1 MKIIVTESIALEG
14 IEHLKQKGYEVDVKF
29 GISREDLL
37 EIIQEYDA
45 LIVRSVTKVNEELL
59 EKATALKVVGRAGN
73 GVDNID
79 LKGRYCARDYCC
91 KYAGKQYHGG
101 CGACRSRRLCDFPKS
116 DPGRRGRQA
125 WRFPPREIYRQRA
138 GWQNGPASLG
148 SAESALSWRGS

>member
-73 GVDNID
+73 GVPTDRIP
-79 LKGRYCARDYCC
+79 LYARQGRGKPFRPLPPKGV
-91 KYAGKQYHGG
+91 
-101 CGACRSRRLCDFPKS
+101 
-116 DPGRRGRQA
+116 
-125 WRFPPREIYRQRA
+125 
-138 GWQNGPASLG
+138 
-148 SAESALSWRGS
+148 

>member
-1 MKIIVTESIALEG
+1 MEAMKIIVTESIALEG

-79 LKGRYCARDYCC
+79 LKAATARGIIVVNTPESNIM
-91 KYAGKQYHGG
+91 A
-101 CGACRSRRLCDFPKS
+101 AA

-138 GWQNGPASLG
+138 GWQNGRHHWARQNRLY
-148 SAESALSWRGS
+148 RGEEADGLKYACHCI

>member
-59 EKATALKVVGRAGN
+59 EKATGTE
-73 GVDNID
+73 
-79 LKGRYCARDYCC
+79 
-91 KYAGKQYHGG
+91 
-101 CGACRSRRLCDFPKS
+101 SRRAAPK
-116 DPGRRGRQA
+116 RRR
-125 WRFPPREIYRQRA
+125 
-138 GWQNGPASLG
+138 
-148 SAESALSWRGS
+148 

>member
-1 MKIIVTESIALEG
+1 MEAMKIIVTESIALEG

-79 LKGRYCARDYCC
+79 LKAATARGIIVVNTPESNIMAAAELAVADA
-91 KYAGKQYHGG
+91 YAIFRNLIQAVEAGTFTLDQY
-101 CGACRSRRLCDFPKS
+101 LF
-116 DPGRRGRQA
+116 
-125 WRFPPREIYRQRA
+125 
-138 GWQNGPASLG
+138 
-148 SAESALSWRGS
+148 